1 MDAPADDELATTRAA
16 PVAWDLSPR
25 WQRFFRGLAA
35 VVGGLMTFGI
45 FLLFLGLGSQREL
58 GFPFVILGMLVPGL
72 LCVLILHEGG
82 HWLAAR
88 LAGMKTVLI
97 GLGWLEFQL
106 RRRGA
111 RLRWRKRP
119 RGIGGYVIAHPD
131 PKRDL
136 RRSMMQLAL
145 GGPLMNLLAAAI
157 CGLIAIWLE
166 RSNAQAF
173 WMLWALLHLSAGLLN
188 LMPSMIGAFATDG
201 LTWLRAWRN
210 RSDTLP
216 GATFT
221 ALHGQIVHGESFADF
236 PAELLQR
243 LAEEPE
249 PMPLLHDWLLCQ
261 SALQRR
267 DLDEAMRLS
276 ARIRACFDAY
286 DASMKA
292 ELADLLVLSWAE
304 QLYTHAWAERDP
316 SLIETADLS
325 SRTFWYAPHLIPRL
339 RALAAALRGDRDGA
353 RLLLAVSRRYAEG
366 AIESS
371 LPAYEARLRG
381 EIEALIDGLS
391 TGSSSEHTTTM
402 RVPA

>member
-1 MDAPADDELATTRAA
+1 MDAPADDVLAPTRAVA
-16 PVAWDLSPR
+16 AAWDLSPR
-25 WQRFFRGLAA
+25 WLKFFRGLTS
-35 VVGGLMTFGI
+35 VVGGLMTLGI
-45 FLLFLGLGSQREL
+45 FLLVLGLGSQREL
-58 GFPFVILGMLVPGL
+58 GFPLVILGMLVPGL

-88 LAGMKTVLI
+88 LAGMKTMSI

-106 RRRGA
+106 RRRGV
-111 RLRWRKRP
+111 RMRWRKRA
-119 RGIGGYVIAHPD
+119 RGIGGYVIAYPD

-145 GGPLMNLLAAAI
+145 GGPSMNLLAAAI
-157 CGLIAIWLE
+157 CGLIAIWLG

-173 WMLWALLHLSAGLLN
+173 WMLWALLHLSAGFLN
-188 LMPSMIGAFATDG
+188 LMPSTVGVFATDG

-210 RSDTLP
+210 RSDTLS
-216 GATFT
+216 GATFA
-221 ALHGQIVHGESFADF
+221 ALSGQIVHGESFEDF
-236 PAELLQR
+236 PADLLQR
-243 LAEEPE
+243 LAGEPA

-276 ARIRACFDAY
+276 ARIRASFDAY

-292 ELADLLVLSWAE
+292 ELGDLVVLSWAE
-304 QLYTHAWAERDP
+304 QLYTHAWVDRDP
-316 SLIETADLS
+316 ASIETADLS
-325 SRTFWYAPHLIPRL
+325 SGAFWYAPHLIPRL
-339 RALAAALRGDRDGA
+339 RALAAALRGDRDRA

-366 AIESS
+366 AIEAS

-381 EIEALIDGLS
+381 EIEALIDAAP
-391 TGSSSEHTTTM
+391 GSM
-402 RVPA
+402 RQDRETVATA